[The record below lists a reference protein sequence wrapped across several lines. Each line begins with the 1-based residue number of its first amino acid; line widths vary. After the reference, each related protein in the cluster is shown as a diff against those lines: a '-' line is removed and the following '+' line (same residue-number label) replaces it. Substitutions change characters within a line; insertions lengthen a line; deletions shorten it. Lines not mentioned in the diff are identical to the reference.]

1 MAENE
6 NVENN
11 EELEEFESVEIHE
24 TSDTERDI
32 LKSLGMDNDE
42 AENNSETETADD
54 ETNNV
59 TDDDTKKSQETKS
72 ETETNEEAE
81 PAKQTPKTPEE
92 LAEAVTKS
100 KSEFDLGKSNEN
112 EQARRTLGKYANT
125 RLPEDAEGNLVD
137 PATGEVVAK
146 AGNERFYFEIAR
158 NSSGYIQKATRQLE
172 AMQTDLQKANTQL
185 QAYNDLHTEA
195 RNSNLSAAE
204 QTEAVKMMAAYKQN
218 PVSTL
223 KYMLTD
229 AAANGIDLNEVFG
242 EGSNFEM
249 GAIGKLID
257 EKLKPFT
264 SQADIQRQQQQIQED
279 ATRQATEFLT
289 KYPDA
294 KMHEPVLASL
304 ITKNPGLGLV
314 DAYYQLKDFARE
326 NNLDWNSPLSEQLGQ
341 AQQQQPR
348 QTQQQQTTTPQ
359 KKPMVSGHNA
369 QTVAAGKQQTKQNS
383 MGATARTDDIVRQ
396 AMEEAGFNLG

>member
-6 NVENN
+6 NVENDGD
-11 EELEEFESVEIHE
+11 LEDFQSVEIHE
-24 TSDTERDI
+24 TSETEKDI
-32 LKSLGMDNDE
+32 LKSLGMDDDE
-42 AENNSETETADD
+42 TENSSKTETAND

-59 TDDDTKKSQETKS
+59 TDDRTEQSQETKD
-72 ETETNEEAE
+72 ETETHKEAE

-100 KSEFDLGKSNEN
+100 KSEFDPGKGNEN

-172 AMQTDLQKANTQL
+172 AMQVDLQNANTQL
-185 QAYNDLHTEA
+185 QAYNDLHAEA

-218 PVSTL
+218 PASTL
-223 KYMLTD
+223 KYMLTE

-242 EGSNFEM
+242 EGSNFEV

-264 SQADIQRQQQQIQED
+264 TQADMQRQQQQIQED
-279 ATRQATEFLT
+279 AAKQATEFLN

-341 AQQQQPR
+341 TQQQPQ
-348 QTQQQQTTTPQ
+348 QTQQKQTTTPQ
-359 KKPMVSGHNA
+359 QKPMVSGHNA
-369 QTVAAGKQQTKQNS
+369 QTVAAGKQQTTQNS

-396 AMEEAGFNLG
+396 AMQEAGFNLG

>member
-6 NVENN
+6 NVENDGD
-11 EELEEFESVEIHE
+11 LEDFQSVEIHE
-24 TSDTERDI
+24 TSETEKDI
-32 LKSLGMDNDE
+32 LKSLGMDE
-42 AENNSETETADD
+42 EETENSSETETAND

-59 TDDDTKKSQETKS
+59 TDGSAEQSQETKD
-72 ETETNEEAE
+72 ETETHKEAE

-100 KSEFDLGKSNEN
+100 KSEFDLGKGNEN
-112 EQARRTLGKYANT
+112 EQARRTLGKYTNT

-172 AMQTDLQKANTQL
+172 AMQVDLQNANTQL

-195 RNSNLSAAE
+195 RNSNLSTAE

-218 PVSTL
+218 PASTL
-223 KYMLTD
+223 KYMLTE

-242 EGSNFEM
+242 EGSNFEV

-264 SQADIQRQQQQIQED
+264 TQADMQRQQQQIQED
-279 ATRQATEFLT
+279 AAKQATEFLN

-341 AQQQQPR
+341 TQQQPQ
-348 QTQQQQTTTPQ
+348 QTQQKQTTTPQ
-359 KKPMVSGHNA
+359 QKPMVSGHNA
-369 QTVAAGKQQTKQNS
+369 QTVAAGKQQTTQNS

-396 AMEEAGFNLG
+396 AMQEAGFNLG